1 MAMAMRL
8 GRLWCV
14 CSGSEG
20 AKRWSRYTR
29 FEVRLNQRLADDFD
43 QVARASG
50 LTRVEV
56 FRRAIA
62 LYKMVNQEESQQV
75 HVILR
80 SKDGAERELV
90 NF

>member
-8 GRLWCV
+8 RRLWCD
-14 CSGSEG
+14 CSSSKG
-20 AKRWSRYTR
+20 AKRWARYTR

-50 LTRVEV
+50 LTRAEV

-62 LYKMVNQEESQQV
+62 LYKTVKQEEGQQV

>member
-1 MAMAMRL
+1 MAD
-8 GRLWCV
+8 
-14 CSGSEG
+14 
-20 AKRWSRYTR
+20 TR

-43 QVARASG
+43 RVARETG
-50 LTRVEV
+50 LTRAEV

-62 LYKMVNQEESQQV
+62 LYKTVKQEEGEHG

-90 NF
+90 NI